1 MASLIGALDQ
11 HTPKTIGENGHLEH
25 GWSNNEGEKICQ
37 LYFQLVRS
45 KNHSSIESNWTKI
58 ITSFIGKERENLRLF
73 KMALKIIANVRDI
86 KNGKGEYQLSYTLL
100 YILHKYYPNIAKLTF
115 LKFITMEDN
124 NHCLGSFKDVK
135 YFCNYI
141 KSREYSEDHPFINY
155 IVETIVYMLKEE
167 EGLYNKGEKNSLLA
181 KWLPREKSKKF
192 GWLFDKIAYVYYDY
206 IINTAKTSIKK
217 RSAERKAK
225 TLLRKL
231 LAKINKKLDTTQ
243 IHMAGKTWS
252 LIDFNKV
259 TGPTLRIHRKGFQNI
274 TKTNTQRSSSEDRVV
289 CALNLANFIEESKN
303 GIKSVKG
310 KRVDMYKLVK
320 DAINAKTHLEVD
332 LVNEQWKDNSSETK
346 EMSHFVIPMSDV
358 SGSMCDDEMIP
369 LYNSIGFGI
378 RMSEK
383 THPDFRN
390 RILTF
395 SEKPSWFKINE
406 NMSFYQKVNA
416 MKSDN
421 NWGQSTNF
429 YKALELILNVCLE
442 NNIPPTDVEKM
453 ILAIFSDMQINK
465 AQGGSLNLATM
476 MENIKILFSEA
487 GMKSIWKKP
496 YPVPHILFWNLRKTD
511 GFPNSVYEKNTTMI
525 SGYSPVLLNA
535 FSEKGFDELKSITP
549 FKMLEDILNH
559 KNYNFI
565 DTYCNNTF
573 V

>member
-1 MASLIGALDQ
+1 MSSLIVALDQ
-11 HTPKTIGENGHLEH
+11 HNPKNIGENGHLQH

-45 KNHSSIESNWTKI
+45 KNHDSLESNWTKI
-58 ITSFIGKERENLRLF
+58 LISFMGNERENLRLF
-73 KMALKIIANVRDI
+73 KIALKIVANVRDI

-100 YILHKYYPNIAKLTF
+100 YVLHKYYPNIAKLTF
-115 LKFITMEDN
+115 LKFITMGN
-124 NHCLGSFKDVK
+124 SIHCLGSFKDVK

-141 KSREYSEDHPFINY
+141 KTRELSEGHPFINY
-155 IVETIVYMLKEE
+155 IVETVVYMLKEE
-167 EGLYNKGEKNSLLA
+167 EQIYIRKERNSLMA
-181 KWLPREKSKKF
+181 KWLPREKSKKY
-192 GWLFDKIAYVYYDY
+192 GWLFEKIAYVYYDY
-206 IINTAKTSIKK
+206 IIKTAKTSAK
-217 RSAERKAK
+217 RCIAQRKAK

-231 LAKINKKLDTTQ
+231 LAKINKKLNTTQ

-252 LIDFNKV
+252 LIDFNEV
-259 TGPTLRIHRKGFQNI
+259 TGPTLRINKKGFQNI

-289 CALNLANFIEESKN
+289 CALNLAKFIEDSKK
-303 GIKSVKG
+303 GVKSVKG

-320 DAINAKTHLEVD
+320 DAIGAQTTLEVD
-332 LVNEQWKDNSSETK
+332 LVNEQWKDNSSETN
-346 EMSHFVIPMSDV
+346 EMSHFIIPMSDV

-395 SEKPSWFKINE
+395 SDEPSWFKINE
-406 NMSFYQKVNA
+406 KMTFHEKVIA

-442 NNIPPTDVEKM
+442 NNIPPTDVGKM
-453 ILAIFSDMQINK
+453 ILAIFSDMQINI
-465 AQGGSLNLATM
+465 AQGSSLNLLTM
-476 MENIKILFSEA
+476 MENIKLMFSEA
-487 GMKSIWKKP
+487 GMKSMWRKP
-496 YPVPHILFWNLRKTD
+496 YPVPHILFWNLRKTN

-525 SGYSPVLLNA
+525 SGYSPVLLNT
-535 FSEKGFDELKSITP
+535 FSEKGFQELKNITP
-549 FKMLEDILNH
+549 FKMLEDILSN

-565 DTYCNNTF
+565 DIYCNNTF

>member
-25 GWSNNEGEKICQ
+25 GWSNNEEENLCQ

-45 KNHSSIESNWTKI
+45 KNHNNLESNWTKI
-58 ITSFIGKERENLRLF
+58 ITSFIGREKQKMRIF
-73 KMALKIIANVRDI
+73 KMALKMVANVRDI
-86 KNGKGEYQLSYTLL
+86 KNGKGEYSLSYTLL
-100 YILHKYYPNIAKLTF
+100 NVLYNYYPAIAKLIF
-115 LKFITMEDN
+115 LKFLTMGDSI
-124 NHCLGSFKDVK
+124 HCLGSLKDIK

-141 KSREYSEDHPFINY
+141 RLRTGNKNHPFIEY
-155 IVETIVYMLKEE
+155 IVETSVYMLREE
-167 EGLYNKGEKNSLLA
+167 EKLYNKGEKNSLLA

-192 GWLFDKIAYVYYDY
+192 GWLFDKIALVYYDY
-206 IINTAKTSIKK
+206 IIKTATTFEKLH
-217 RSAERKAK
+217 SAKRKAK
-225 TLLRKL
+225 MNLRKL
-231 LAKINKKLDTTQ
+231 LAKINTKLDTTQ
-243 IHMAGKTWS
+243 IHMAGNTWS

-274 TKTNTQRSSSEDRVV
+274 TKNNSQRSSSNDRVE
-289 CALNLANFIEESKN
+289 CAVNLTKFIDESKK
-303 GIKSVKG
+303 GVKSVKG
-310 KRVDMYKLVK
+310 KTVDMYKLVK
-320 DAINAKTHLEVD
+320 DAINAKTDLEVD

-346 EMSHFVIPMSDV
+346 EMSHYIIPMSDV

-369 LYNSIGFGI
+369 LYNAIGFGI

-395 SEKPSWFKINE
+395 SDKPSWFKINE

-416 MKSDN
+416 MKNDN

-429 YKALELILNVCLE
+429 YKALKMILDVCLE

-453 ILAIFSDMQINK
+453 VLAIFSDMQINQS
-465 AQGGSLNLATM
+465 QGRSMNITTM

-496 YPVPHILFWNLRKTD
+496 YPVPHILFWNLRKTN

-559 KNYNFI
+559 NNYRFI

>member
-1 MASLIGALDQ
+1 MSSLIGALDQ
-11 HTPKTIGENGHLEH
+11 HNPKTIGENGHLEH
-25 GWSNNEGEKICQ
+25 GWSNNEEDKICQ

-45 KNHSSIESNWTKI
+45 KNHDNLESIWTTI
-58 ITSFIGKERENLRLF
+58 ITSFIGRENEKMRLF
-73 KMALKIIANVRDI
+73 KLALKIIANVRDI

-100 YILHKYYPNIAKLTF
+100 YVLYKYYPNIAKLTF
-115 LKFITMEDN
+115 LKFITMGDSI
-124 NHCLGSFKDVK
+124 HCLGSFKDVK

-141 KSREYSEDHPFINY
+141 KNRECSESHPFINY
-155 IVETIVYMLKEE
+155 IVETVIYMLKEE
-167 EGLYNKGEKNSLLA
+167 EQIYNRREANSLLA
-181 KWLPREKSKKF
+181 KWLPRGKSKKY

-206 IINTAKTSIKK
+206 IIRTAKTFVNKG
-217 RSAERKAK
+217 SAQRKAK

-259 TGPTLRIHRKGFQNI
+259 TGPTLRIHKKGFQNI
-274 TKTNTQRSSSEDRVV
+274 TKMNNNRSNSEDRVN
-289 CALNLANFIEESKN
+289 CALNLAKFIEDSKN
-303 GIKSVKG
+303 GIKSVNG

-320 DAINAKTHLEVD
+320 DAINAKTSLEVD

-346 EMSHFVIPMSDV
+346 DMSHFVIPMSDV

-369 LYNSIGFGI
+369 LYNAIGFGI

-383 THPDFRN
+383 THPEFRN

-395 SEKPSWFKINE
+395 SDKPSWFKINE
-406 NMSFYQKVNA
+406 NMTFHQKVNA
-416 MKSDN
+416 MKNDN

-453 ILAIFSDMQINK
+453 ILAIFSDMQLNR
-465 AQGGSLNLATM
+465 AQNSSLNLLTM
-476 MENIKILFSEA
+476 MENIKLMFSEA

-496 YPVPHILFWNLRKTD
+496 YPVPHILFWNLKKTN

-525 SGYSPVLLNA
+525 SGYSPILLNT
-535 FSEKGFDELKSITP
+535 FSEKGFQELKNITP
-549 FKMLEDILNH
+549 FKMLEDILSH

-565 DTYCNNTF
+565 DIYCNNTF